1 MNTSLT
7 TILMTVLILF
17 APAVWNLT
25 QHHLHFFLHHHHY
38 NILRSTLFKD
48 LNSVHKNLFKLSDN
62 ELTLILP
69 EADLSTWENCLPW
82 DFDYVSIQN
91 TNALGSAVENFLTST
106 LLLFTSGFFKKL
118 AEWLKTELVPSWIY
132 VAMTKRKQ

>member
-1 MNTSLT
+1 M
-7 TILMTVLILF
+7 
-17 APAVWNLT
+17 
-25 QHHLHFFLHHHHY
+25 
-38 NILRSTLFKD
+38 
-48 LNSVHKNLFKLSDN
+48 HKNLFKLSDN